1 MFESQTTVILSLKW
15 SSCQTIALDHLSKHL
30 LLVGLKGL
38 NFRVLSLEGLVLDI
52 CGKSPEKIMEMHG
65 KI

>member
-1 MFESQTTVILSLKW
+1 MFESRATVILSLKW

-52 CGKSPEKIMEMHG
+52 FGKSSESIMEMHG
-65 KI
+65 